1 MNTISDECNKWKS
14 SEVHIEDQGGEKRY
28 KSSYGTWLL
37 LQRPKKA
44 DNWDPQ
50 DFLTLLLLKR
60 DADDYAVVHR
70 DSSGHVEMKFIP
82 TTWKA
87 MTMALNSKQELAY
100 NILITCLKSFEI
112 KFNP

>member
-1 MNTISDECNKWKS
+1 MNKISDERNKQKS
-14 SEVHIEDQGGEKRY
+14 SEVHIEDWGGEKHY
-28 KSSYGTWLL
+28 KSNDGTWLL
-37 LQRPKKA
+37 LQGPKKA
-44 DNWDPQ
+44 DDWDPQ

-60 DADDYAVVHR
+60 DADDYAVAQR
-70 DSSGHVEMKFIP
+70 DSSGCVETKFIP

-87 MTMALNSKQELAY
+87 ITTALNSKQELAY